1 MKKPVARKS
10 LAKKPVAKKPSAKKS
25 ATKVTR
31 HQKAE
36 KELTAFGLQLPETD
50 VAPGW
55 ATTRCLRVRGKM
67 FCVFGAER
75 HKADVRP
82 DKLSIILKLPISAEM
97 VQDLYFVKESQGW
110 YKQHDWIIAQFDA
123 EDDILAEMETL
134 KAWVI
139 QSYCAMA
146 PKKLAKQVMAERD
159 RNEGKAF

>member
-1 MKKPVARKS
+1 MKKPV
-10 LAKKPVAKKPSAKKS
+10 AKKPVAKKPAPKKASAKK
-25 ATKVTR
+25 TGEKLTP
-31 HQKAE
+31 HQTAE

-82 DKLSIILKLPISAEM
+82 DKLSIILKLPVSAEM
-97 VQDLYFVKESQGW
+97 VQDLYFVIESQGW
-110 YKQHDWIIAQFDA
+110 YKQHDWIIAQFGPN
-123 EDDILAEMETL
+123 DDILGEMDTL

-146 PKKLAKQVMAERD
+146 PKKLAKQVMVER
-159 RNEGKAF
+159 A

>member
-1 MKKPVARKS
+1 MKKPT
-10 LAKKPVAKKPSAKKS
+10 PKKS
-25 ATKVTR
+25 APKKSAVKKTAAKTSAAR
-31 HQKAE
+31 LTPHQKAE

-50 VAPGW
+50 LAPGW

-82 DKLSIILKLPISAEM
+82 DKLSIIMKLPVSAEM
-97 VQDLYFVKESQGW
+97 VQDLYFVIESEGW
-110 YKQHDWIIAQFDA
+110 YKQHDWIIAQFGPD
-123 EDDILAEMETL
+123 DDILAEMDTL

-146 PKKLAKQVMAERD
+146 PKKLARQVMAERAG
-159 RNEGKAF
+159 NAPESA

>member
-1 MKKPVARKS
+1 MKKPVVKKS
-10 LAKKPVAKKPSAKKS
+10 VAKKPAAKKAS
-25 ATKVTR
+25 ATKPGAKLTP

-50 VAPGW
+50 VGPGW
-55 ATTRCLRVRGKM
+55 ATTRCLRVQGKM

-82 DKLSIILKLPISAEM
+82 DKLSIILKLPVAAEM
-97 VQDLYFVKESQGW
+97 VQDLYFVLESQGW
-110 YKQHDWIIAQFDA
+110 YKQHDWIIAQFGP
-123 EDDILAEMETL
+123 EDDILAELDTL

-159 RNEGKAF
+159 

>member
-1 MKKPVARKS
+1 MKKPAPRKAAVKPAAKRVA
-10 LAKKPVAKKPSAKKS
+10 AKLTP
-25 ATKVTR
+25 

-36 KELTAFGLQLPETD
+36 RELTAFGLQLPETD

-55 ATTRCLRVRGKM
+55 ATTRCLRVKGRM

-75 HKADVRP
+75 HKADIRP
-82 DKLSIILKLPISAEM
+82 DKLSIILKLPVSAEM
-97 VQDLYFVKESQGW
+97 VQELYFVKESTGW
-110 YKQHDWIIAQFDA
+110 YKQHDWIVAQFDA

-146 PKKLAKQVMAERD
+146 PKKLAKQVMAER
-159 RNEGKAF
+159 GLGA